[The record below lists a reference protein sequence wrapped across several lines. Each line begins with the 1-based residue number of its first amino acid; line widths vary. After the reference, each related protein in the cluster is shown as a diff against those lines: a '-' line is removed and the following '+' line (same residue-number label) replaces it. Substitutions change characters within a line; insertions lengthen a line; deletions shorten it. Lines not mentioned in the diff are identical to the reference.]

1 MDFTLSKY
9 RTLLDSLISQGYSF
23 QTFEEFL
30 SEPAHKV
37 VILRHDVDK
46 RPHNALVIAKM
57 EHELNIRASYQF
69 RISEGTFDN
78 ETVEQIVLLK
88 HEIGYHYED
97 LNHAVNLSGSNHKKN
112 SGSKGFLLETAFNSF
127 QKNLDSMRKSYPVK
141 VISMHGQPMSKFDNR
156 FIWKYYDYRN
166 EGIICEPYF
175 NIDYSKVLY
184 LTDTGRKWKEDKSNI
199 RDRYSKIRD
208 HDDAVSRS
216 FSGWKVI
223 PPPGSALNMTAKAKS
238 FQSGYRF
245 RSTSDIIKAVK
256 NGKFPCHVIISTH
269 PQRWTGKLVPWL
281 TELIW
286 QNIKNVGK
294 YFLAIIR
301 ETGAEEI

>member
-1 MDFTLSKY
+1 MDFTLTKY
-9 RTLLDSLISQGYSF
+9 RILLDSLVQQGYSF

-30 SEPAHKV
+30 SEPAQKA

-46 RPHNALVIAKM
+46 RPLNSLVVARI
-57 EHELNIRASYQF
+57 ENELNIRASYHF
-69 RISEGTFDN
+69 RISQGVFDN

-97 LNHAVNLSGSNHKKN
+97 LNHAVNNSESIHKKN
-112 SGSKGFLLETAFNSF
+112 DSSKGFLLETAFNSF
-127 QKNLDSMRKSYPVK
+127 QKNLDSMRKYYPVK

-156 FIWKYYDYRN
+156 LIWKYYDYRD

-175 NIDYSKVLY
+175 DIDYSKVLY
-184 LTDTGRKWKEDKSNI
+184 LTDTGRKWKRDKANL
-199 RDRYSKIRD
+199 RDRYSKIKD
-208 HDDAVSRS
+208 PNDAVSSS

-223 PPPGSALNMTAKAKS
+223 PPPGSALNMTARAKK
-238 FQSGYRF
+238 FQSGYSF
-245 RSTSDIIKAVK
+245 RSTSDIVRAIKSE
-256 NGKFPCHVIISTH
+256 KFPLQVIISTH
-269 PQRWTGKLVPWL
+269 PQRWTGKLIPWL
-281 TELIW
+281 TELVW

-301 ETGAEEI
+301 ETGVEEI